1 MSHDL
6 ATVSPLFN
14 YDTAIDWPTRLER
27 EGPFLARSLRDA
39 PSKRVLDLGSGTGE
53 HANWLAGQ
61 GFTVVGIEGVKE
73 RWEAAK
79 SRAVANV
86 QHLAGDLGAVEA
98 MVRGHFGA
106 VLCLGNTLPAL
117 IGVETIS
124 RMFVG
129 LRRRL
134 LPGGVFIGQQL
145 NFDALAPGELTRLPA
160 RRLPVEGGELVFDRQ
175 LELQAEGVVAV
186 TDTVHLH
193 PRGGEGGQLM
203 HQRQLFQQGWRHQEL
218 LTLLDVAGFRR
229 VDVFG
234 VRRRAVR
241 LRSLG
246 RNGPARHLIA
256 SRSSGFSSPRTLDP

>member
-1 MSHDL
+1 MTDDL
-6 ATVSPLFN
+6 AAISPLFN
-14 YDTAIDWPTRLER
+14 YDTAVDWTARLER
-27 EGPFLARSLRDA
+27 EGPFLVSALRGA
-39 PSKRVLDLGSGTGE
+39 PSERVLDLGSGTGE
-53 HANWLAGQ
+53 HANWLAER

-73 RWEAAK
+73 RWEVAK

-106 VLCLGNTLPAL
+106 VVCLGNTLPAL

-134 LPGGVFIGQQL
+134 LPGGVFVGQQL
-145 NFDALAPGELTRLPA
+145 NYDALAPGELTRLPQ
-160 RRLPVEGGELVFDRQ
+160 RRLAVEGGELVFERQ
-175 LELQAEGVVAV
+175 LELRAEGVVAV
-186 TDTVHLH
+186 TETVH
-193 PRGGEGGQLM
+193 RRQSGGEGGGELV

-229 VDVFG
+229 VEVFG
-234 VRRRAVR
+234 
-241 LRSLG
+241 G
-246 RNGPARHLIA
+246 FA
-256 SRSSGFSSPRTLDP
+256 SQPFDLAASAEMVLLAT